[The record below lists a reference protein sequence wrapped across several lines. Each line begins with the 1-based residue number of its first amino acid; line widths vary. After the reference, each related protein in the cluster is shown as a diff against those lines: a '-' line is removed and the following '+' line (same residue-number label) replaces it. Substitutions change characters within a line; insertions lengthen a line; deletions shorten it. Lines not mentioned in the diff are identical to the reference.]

1 MTQAIHHVQLNEK
14 LQQCYDI
21 LDSIQKTYRNYNGEY
36 IQLVQ
41 AHPQT
46 MNNFFDAYEADILS
60 NFKIYRIERKAEIEE
75 LLKQETER
83 KQAKL
88 EKAAL
93 KKLEQEQKAE
103 EAKRAA
109 EEAKGVKPT
118 GKAPA
123 KAQAKGKGGKDEKPV
138 LDVPQLE
145 VPKVIPYK
153 SEMGN
158 DYIKE
163 GKNLDMISKICWGTF
178 STKFQQVYLSG
189 NLKLAEAILSSYDK
203 WIASSSSVAY
213 FSTLNIMM
221 DELTDGRFSVMYF
234 YNTVEQKILRRINVN
249 SLIGEAFDSKN
260 HKGTE
265 TLKEFLAKIGIAFDG
280 PYLSTYVGTLLRI
293 SNHILVRER
302 AMYLSLAEKLQL
314 PPNPLIIQD
323 SPDFNEVIAVSKFTV
338 TDHQTKIIEDQ
349 FIQNSNQE
357 FMEKLNNMNL
367 SNINFNIRSI

>member
-163 GKNLDMISKICWGTF
+163 RPLEEIVTKLMSPPVDDKEESDKEEDPSALAQIASTGKISARDQ
-178 STKFQQVYLSG
+178 STLQAKKPSDSKPAQKGKPVI
-189 NLKLAEAILSSYDK
+189 AEAE
-203 WIASSSSVAY
+203 AE
-213 FSTLNIMM
+213 
-221 DELTDGRFSVMYF
+221 EL
-234 YNTVEQKILRRINVN
+234 VEEQEVKIEQPKFLVN
-249 SLIGEAFDSKN
+249 DYMEKANKPVPQDPD
-260 HKGTE
+260 GTE
-265 TLKEFLAKIGIAFDG
+265 TLHAG
-280 PYLSTYVGTLLRI
+280 LLVTAEQI
-293 SNHILVRER
+293 TEILEQT
-302 AMYLSLAEKLQL
+302 MQKNLTWLQAEK
-314 PPNPLIIQD
+314 
-323 SPDFNEVIAVSKFTV
+323 
-338 TDHQTKIIEDQ
+338 
-349 FIQNSNQE
+349 QNHALKTASE
-357 FMEKLNNMNL
+357 GKEL
-367 SNINFNIRSI
+367 

>member
-1 MTQAIHHVQLNEK
+1 MSQSSYSQDDDDLFSYDPSTEK
-14 LQQCYDI
+14 IQEPVYSSISDI
-21 LDSIQKTYRNYNGEY
+21 KSTDNTLLSDLSKNIK
-36 IQLVQ
+36 
-41 AHPQT
+41 
-46 MNNFFDAYEADILS
+46 NNDDETFDGS
-60 NFKIYRIERKAEIEE
+60 
-75 LLKQETER
+75 TEVR
-83 KQAKL
+83 
-88 EKAAL
+88 
-93 KKLEQEQKAE
+93 
-103 EAKRAA
+103 
-109 EEAKGVKPT
+109 V
-118 GKAPA
+118 
-123 KAQAKGKGGKDEKPV
+123 
-138 LDVPQLE
+138 
-145 VPKVIPYK
+145 
-153 SEMGN
+153 
-158 DYIKE
+158 
-163 GKNLDMISKICWGTF
+163 
-178 STKFQQVYLSG
+178 
-189 NLKLAEAILSSYDK
+189 KLAEAILSSYDK

-221 DELTDGRFSVMYF
+221 DELTNGRFSVMYF

-249 SLIGEAFDSKN
+249 TLIGEAFDSKN
-260 HKGTE
+260 HNGSE